1 MREGVTNKGWGYR
14 AARRGHKQG
23 RGVIALKKEHIN
35 EHLNAQE
42 RGHRKEV
49 GGSREKR
56 ARRRKTSKRKTSEKK
71 RRRVQTNER
80 KASDRKMSVTK
91 PNARESERTKN
102 EREQNENERASFL
115 LRIVVVLKL
124 RIHACA
130 LLSGKSN
137 NPE

>member
-1 MREGVTNKGWGYR
+1 M
-14 AARRGHKQG
+14 H
-23 RGVIALKKEHIN
+23 KKE
-35 EHLNAQE
+35 
-42 RGHRKEV
+42 GT
-49 GGSREKR
+49 EKR
-56 ARRRKTSKRKTSEKK
+56 WVVRVKNERDDEKQASAKRAKKK

-80 KASDRKMSVTK
+80 KASDRKLSVTK

-130 LLSGKSN
+130 LLSGRSN